1 MAEGEL
7 RPSSR
12 DSVQIAVERQDVPD
26 VELGRYLYGAV
37 GRDYHWTDRSQWT
50 DAQWLKRLA
59 LPNVEMWVAH
69 EGQAMAGYFELD
81 MDEGGNVEIAY
92 FGLLSGYIGRGVGGR
107 LLTIAARRAW
117 QMGAC
122 RVWLLIGKLPGPGL
136 PRVQEGGVGSVLRTV
151 SPRCQ
156 SEGLNPA
163 AEVAG
168 TSRGCNSSESVLD
181 CQLPKRISALGAG

>member
-1 MAEGEL
+1 MAETTYYLEMMAEGEL

-37 GRDYHWTDRSQWT
+37 GRDYDWTDRSQWT

-59 LPNVEMWVAH
+59 LPNVEMWVAR

-92 FGLLSGYIGRGVGGR
+92 FGLLSGYIGRGAGGR

-122 RVWLLIGKLPGPGL
+122 RVWLHTCTKDHPHSLANYQARGFRVFKKEVLGQSSGP
-136 PRVQEGGVGSVLRTV
+136 
-151 SPRCQ
+151 
-156 SEGLNPA
+156 
-163 AEVAG
+163 
-168 TSRGCNSSESVLD
+168 
-181 CQLPKRISALGAG
+181 

>member
-59 LPNVEMWVAH
+59 LPNVEMWVAR

-122 RVWLLIGKLPGPGL
+122 RVWLHTFTKDHPHSLANYQARGFRVFKKEVLGQSSGP
-136 PRVQEGGVGSVLRTV
+136 
-151 SPRCQ
+151 
-156 SEGLNPA
+156 
-163 AEVAG
+163 
-168 TSRGCNSSESVLD
+168 
-181 CQLPKRISALGAG
+181 